1 MEPAK
6 APTSIMTFRD
16 FRDGVAQAAREG
28 ATAEKLDTMMQ
39 RFVEF
44 QTAALPLALGA
55 TRQCQL
61 LVALRAS
68 DAGKYPDTLRIRTA
82 RWSPLRAAF
91 VGAVAAAGAGALDV
105 GAPRI
110 DPSVAA
116 VNAVLTLCAAD
127 IAAGKLAW
135 PEVADPAECPAVAAM
150 VRGREDVVRWLEA
163 NGYEWE
169 ANRRA
174 VDMGRLECNVVSLAK
189 KIVHAGDRALWA
201 HFLSSKVSVRKAWW
215 YEYGCVLRVV
225 AVDCR
230 SVWATCMMV
239 TILPLSTD
247 GFGVGI
253 PTGVLQDAMSKA
265 VVYHNVDM
273 LALLLDQPCFSRALY
288 KGVLVYEHYL
298 RPVYRRWFLERARRC
313 WRPEEW
319 DNLAYDLEAQ
329 GYADAA
335 AKMRDT
341 EARVVV

>member
-1 MEPAK
+1 MEA
-6 APTSIMTFRD
+6 IGIWD
-16 FRDGVAQAAREG
+16 FRKDVARAARNG
-28 ATAEKLDTMMQ
+28 ATAKELDAMLQ
-39 RFVEF
+39 RYAESR
-44 QTAALPLALGA
+44 AAVLALALGA

-68 DAGKYPDTLRIRTA
+68 DAGKYPDTPRIRTA

-91 VGAVAAAGAGALDV
+91 VGAVAAAGAGAAG
-105 GAPRI
+105 GAPHQ

-116 VNAVLTLCAAD
+116 VDAVLTLCAAD

-135 PEVADPAECPAVAAM
+135 AEVADPAECPAVAAM
-150 VRGREDVVRWLEA
+150 VRGQEDVVRWLEA

-174 VDMGRLECNVVSLAK
+174 VDMGRLECNVVFLAK

-215 YEYGCVLRVV
+215 YEYGCMLRVV

-230 SVWATCMMV
+230 SVWATCMML
-239 TILPLSTD
+239 TILPLPTD
-247 GFGVGI
+247 GLDESI
-253 PTGVLQDAMSKA
+253 PTVVLQDAMSEA

-298 RPVYRRWFLERARRC
+298 RPVYRRWYLERARRC

-319 DNLAYDLEAQ
+319 DNLAFDLEAQ